1 MSHRRAEPPSSER
14 NLLEIKTGTTS
25 LVARCTLYGL
35 QITPSGPFSST
46 KQLVEKTV
54 NPIRSI

>member
-14 NLLEIKTGTTS
+14 NLLEIKTGIIS

-35 QITPSGPFSST
+35 QITPSGSFSRT
-46 KQLVEKTV
+46 KSLMEKTV